1 MMNKCRDPCPGTC
14 GQNAECHVVNH
25 LPVCTCL
32 YGYNGD
38 PFKYCS
44 VIVLPQGIYFI
55 LCKLHNK

>member
-32 YGYNGD
+32 NGYNGD

-44 VIVLPQGIYFI
+44 VIVTPQGIYF
-55 LCKLHNK
+55 